1 VTNLDA
7 AVRAARANG
16 ADVIVAPFNDP
27 MGRDAIVQ
35 WPGGLNMQLYWHAT
49 TPDYAKLQ
57 TIPENRVYVSPDR
70 ADAFIRSL
78 SDSPAGL

>member
-27 MGRDAIVQ
+27 MGRDAMAEAPEPH
-35 WPGGLNMQLYWHAT
+35 PGRGQVRVRVRTIGVNQFDAKVRSGAMVSHA
-49 TPDYAKLQ
+49 A
-57 TIPENRVYVSPDR
+57 
-70 ADAFIRSL
+70 
-78 SDSPAGL
+78 AGAG